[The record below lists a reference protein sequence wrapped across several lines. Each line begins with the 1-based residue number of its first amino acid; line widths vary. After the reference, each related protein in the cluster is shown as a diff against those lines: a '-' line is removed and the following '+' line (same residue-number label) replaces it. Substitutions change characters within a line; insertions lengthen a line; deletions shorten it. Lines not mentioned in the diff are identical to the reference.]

1 MQGSKIISYS
11 KDDFYL
17 IKNSTFKKGEFIGKV
32 KTIET
37 SCANL
42 SVFIFPEDTKDGR
55 KEYMSTYE
63 VFYTKNEIKYTF
75 TGNEKK
81 VFVLDF
87 EEYIK
92 KKYILKEKFT
102 EDNIYFK
109 RQNYDEKSNSFYPYF
124 KRLAIAKNISIQIQH
139 LKLVDAVIIFILLV
153 I

>member
-102 EDNIYFK
+102 EDNIAFILIC
-109 RQNYDEKSNSFYPYF
+109 